1 MEPVCSHCGEQLA
14 TSWIFCARCGAHVVS
29 PAEPPEVHPDPEQ
42 PPVTGAFSGLYMG
55 LIAAPVMVIV
65 GAMLCL
71 TGLGAFVGIPMII
84 GGILAPL
91 AGPVFGMGAVKGKFL

>member
-1 MEPVCSHCGEQLA
+1 MEPVCSHCGEHLA
-14 TSWIFCARCGAHVVS
+14 TSWIFCARCGAHAIP
-29 PAEPPEVHPDPEQ
+29 PAEPALEHPEPEQ
-42 PPVTGAFSGLYMG
+42 PPVTGAFGGLYLG
-55 LIAAPVMVIV
+55 LIAAPIMVIV

-84 GGILAPL
+84 AGILAPL

>member
-1 MEPVCSHCGEQLA
+1 MEPVCSQCGEHLE
-14 TSWIFCARCGAHVVS
+14 SNWIFCARCGARVVE
-29 PAEPPEVHPDPEQ
+29 PAEPKQEHAEPEPA
-42 PPVTGAFSGLYMG
+42 PVTRAFSGLFLG
-55 LIAAPVMVIV
+55 LIAAPILVIV

-91 AGPVFGMGAVKGKFL
+91 AGPMFGMGTAKGKLS